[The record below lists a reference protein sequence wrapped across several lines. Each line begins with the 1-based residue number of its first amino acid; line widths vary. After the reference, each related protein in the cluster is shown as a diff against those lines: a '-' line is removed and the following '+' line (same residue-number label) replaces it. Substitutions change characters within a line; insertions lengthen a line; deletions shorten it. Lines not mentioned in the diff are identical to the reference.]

1 MKMKA
6 LTESKTIT
14 PSRQSI
20 SMTRSISNSDP
31 RDFMVDTTIE
41 RKTQH
46 QIPISTNPPL
56 WYKKSHLEVLQSGKG
71 HVPSPLNIRRAEMSD
86 DGEDVLD
93 ERDTNTG
100 ANVFVKYDEFA

>member
-1 MKMKA
+1 MKNLNLRYYVNPQHFVQNKRYDQQNLVDESALSPLSNYTKTIKKKKPDQNQLKVKA

-46 QIPISTNPPL
+46 
-56 WYKKSHLEVLQSGKG
+56 
-71 HVPSPLNIRRAEMSD
+71 
-86 DGEDVLD
+86 
-93 ERDTNTG
+93 
-100 ANVFVKYDEFA
+100 